1 MKQTPLLDKFE
12 QLPKLREQE
21 ESATGKERVKISRKI
36 EALRKKEP
44 SIESL
49 LEALDRQRVA
59 RDDLD
64 LTMDIRQIDPVNRTE
79 HMSSLH
85 HSIVNFAQRA
95 FSLPI
100 DYRITNAE

>member
-1 MKQTPLLDKFE
+1 MKKTTLLDQFE
-12 QLPKLREQE
+12 QLPELREQK
-21 ESATGKERVKISRKI
+21 ESATGKERAKISRKI

-49 LEALDRQRVA
+49 LEAVDRQRVV
-59 RDDLD
+59 RDILD
-64 LTMDIRQIDPVNRTE
+64 LTMDVTRIDPINRAKN
-79 HMSSLH
+79 MSDLH

-100 DYRITNAE
+100 DYRITNAG